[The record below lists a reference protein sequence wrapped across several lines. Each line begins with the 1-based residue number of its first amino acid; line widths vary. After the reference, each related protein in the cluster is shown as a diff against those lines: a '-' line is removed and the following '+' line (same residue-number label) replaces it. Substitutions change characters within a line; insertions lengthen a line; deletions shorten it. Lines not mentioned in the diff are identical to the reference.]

1 MTFDLVVLGLLII
14 VNVLNHSPYVAQRW
28 YVPTGI
34 VGSALIVWIGY
45 RAGVTLSDIGLGP
58 NSWIPGLIW
67 SAGCIALVT
76 SVYVIGGS
84 MTFTRRF
91 LADDRA
97 VLGPRTLAY
106 KVLVNV
112 PLGTVLFEE
121 LAFRGVGL
129 ALLAQWFPLWQ
140 AVLYSSLLFGFWH
153 ILPSLVMHDANAA
166 VGDLLGQGIWGR
178 LQSVLLTVLGTAIAG
193 VVFCLLR
200 IQSDSL
206 LPPMA
211 LHWAINGLGFIAA
224 SWVHRRAGPDLGVL
238 PCRFRRLTDS
248 DALVSRSGRLAP
260 RAQPAQPAFGCRPRP
275 GV

>member
-1 MTFDLVVLGLLII
+1 MTLDLVVLGLLII
-14 VNVLNHSPYVAQRW
+14 VNVLNHSPYVAQKW

-34 VGSALIVWIGY
+34 VGSVLIVWIGY
-45 RAGVTLSDIGLGP
+45 RAGVTLTDIGLGP
-58 NSWIPGLIW
+58 SSWVPGLIW

-129 ALLAQWFPLWQ
+129 ALLAQWFPIWQ

-178 LQSVLLTVLGTAIAG
+178 VQSVVLTALGTAVAG
-193 VVFCLLR
+193 VVFCVLR

-224 SWVHRRAGPDLGVL
+224 SWVHRRAN
-238 PCRFRRLTDS
+238 RI
-248 DALVSRSGRLAP
+248 
-260 RAQPAQPAFGCRPRP
+260 
-275 GV
+275 

>member
-1 MTFDLVVLGLLII
+1 MTLDLVVLGLLLI

-28 YVPTGI
+28 YVPTGV
-34 VGSALIVWIGY
+34 VGSALIVWVGY
-45 RAGVTLSDIGLGP
+45 RAGVTLSDIGLAP
-58 NSWIPGLIW
+58 DSIVRGLIW

-97 VLGPRTLAY
+97 VLGPRTLLY

-129 ALLAQWFPLWQ
+129 ALLVQWFPLWQ
-140 AVLYSSLLFGFWH
+140 AVAVSSVLFGFWH

-166 VGDLLGQGIWGR
+166 VGDLLGQGIVGR
-178 LQSVLLTVLGTAIAG
+178 IKSVLLTVAGTAVAG
-193 VVFCLLR
+193 AVFCLLR
-200 IQSDSL
+200 VWSDSL

-224 SWVHRRAGPDLGVL
+224 SWVHRRAG
-238 PCRFRRLTDS
+238 RI
-248 DALVSRSGRLAP
+248 
-260 RAQPAQPAFGCRPRP
+260 
-275 GV
+275 

>member
-224 SWVHRRAGPDLGVL
+224 SWVHRRAN
-238 PCRFRRLTDS
+238 RI
-248 DALVSRSGRLAP
+248 
-260 RAQPAQPAFGCRPRP
+260 
-275 GV
+275 

>member
-58 NSWIPGLIW
+58 NSWISGLIW
-67 SAGCIALVT
+67 SAGSIALVT

-224 SWVHRRAGPDLGVL
+224 SWVHRRAG
-238 PCRFRRLTDS
+238 RI
-248 DALVSRSGRLAP
+248 
-260 RAQPAQPAFGCRPRP
+260 
-275 GV
+275 

>member
-211 LHWAINGLGFIAA
+211 LHWAINGLGLIAA
-224 SWVHRRAGPDLGVL
+224 SWVHRRAG
-238 PCRFRRLTDS
+238 RI
-248 DALVSRSGRLAP
+248 
-260 RAQPAQPAFGCRPRP
+260 
-275 GV
+275 

>member
-1 MTFDLVVLGLLII
+1 MTLDLVLLGLLII
-14 VNVLNHSPYVAQRW
+14 VNILNHSPYVAQRW
-28 YVPTGI
+28 YVPTGVI
-34 VGSALIVWIGY
+34 GSVIIVWIGY

-58 NSWIPGLIW
+58 NSWIRGLIW

-129 ALLAQWFPLWQ
+129 ALLAQWFPIWQ
-140 AVLYSSLLFGFWH
+140 AVLYSSLLFGLWH

-178 LQSVLLTVLGTAIAG
+178 LQSVVLTVLGTAVAG
-193 VVFCLLR
+193 AVFCLLR
-200 IQSDSL
+200 IQSGSL

-224 SWVHRRAGPDLGVL
+224 SWVHRRAN
-238 PCRFRRLTDS
+238 RI
-248 DALVSRSGRLAP
+248 
-260 RAQPAQPAFGCRPRP
+260 
-275 GV
+275 

>member
-193 VVFCLLR
+193 AVFCLLR

-224 SWVHRRAGPDLGVL
+224 SWVHRRAG
-238 PCRFRRLTDS
+238 RI
-248 DALVSRSGRLAP
+248 
-260 RAQPAQPAFGCRPRP
+260 
-275 GV
+275 

>member
-1 MTFDLVVLGLLII
+1 MTLDTGVLALLII
-14 VNVLNHSPYVAQRW
+14 VNILNHSPYIAQRW

-34 VGSALIVWIGY
+34 VGSILIVWIGY
-45 RAGVTLSDIGLGP
+45 RSGVSLTDIGLGP
-58 NSWIPGLIW
+58 GSWVTGLIW

-76 SVYVIGGS
+76 AVYVIGGS

-106 KVLVNV
+106 KTLVNV

-129 ALLAQWFPLWQ
+129 ALLDQWLGIWQ
-140 AVLYSSLLFGFWH
+140 AVLVSSVLFGFWH

-166 VGDLLGQGIWGR
+166 VGDLLGGGIWGR
-178 LQSVLLTVLGTAIAG
+178 IQSVLFTVAGTAVAG
-193 VVFCLLR
+193 LVFAGLR
-200 IQSDSL
+200 IYSGSL
-206 LPPMA
+206 LTPMA

-224 SWVHRRAGPDLGVL
+224 SWVHRRAG
-238 PCRFRRLTDS
+238 RM
-248 DALVSRSGRLAP
+248 
-260 RAQPAQPAFGCRPRP
+260 
-275 GV
+275 

>member
-67 SAGCIALVT
+67 STGCIALVT

-224 SWVHRRAGPDLGVL
+224 SWVHRRAG
-238 PCRFRRLTDS
+238 RI
-248 DALVSRSGRLAP
+248 
-260 RAQPAQPAFGCRPRP
+260 
-275 GV
+275 